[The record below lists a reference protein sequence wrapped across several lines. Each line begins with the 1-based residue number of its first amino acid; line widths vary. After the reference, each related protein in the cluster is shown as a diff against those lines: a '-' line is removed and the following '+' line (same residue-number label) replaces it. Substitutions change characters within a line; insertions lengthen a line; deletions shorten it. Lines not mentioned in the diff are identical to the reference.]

1 MRVAV
6 LGAFPYPY
14 PQGSQV
20 FVTDHSRALAR
31 SGVNVS
37 LFTYGSGL
45 GAPPE
50 DLTRFPTPT
59 WLTPSAMRS
68 GPTLGKFP
76 ADAGLLAT
84 YLAAHRRE
92 HFDIAFAHN
101 AEAAMI
107 AIAARPFTKTPVVY
121 IAHTVL
127 EHELAAYAPSA
138 WDSLLTRA
146 GAAVD
151 RFIAKRADGI
161 IALCEDAR
169 DALAPYA
176 LGPITIIPPGLDA
189 EPAPAQEQV
198 HDVCTRFSLTPD
210 RFALYCG
217 NLDGYQDLDLLADAA
232 RHLASCSPA
241 ASEAGL
247 PLVIATH
254 DASRI
259 PNALGGVPNLS
270 IIEVD
275 DFAETRALIA
285 AAQSVVLSR
294 RRRGGFPIKLLN
306 YMNARKPI
314 VAFTRVA
321 PGFEPM
327 QNAWLLDQDDGGVQL
342 GEALHSLSLQP
353 ELRKALGEG
362 ACQLLTRDHQ
372 WAQLTQKTRAFVET
386 VLARRSAQGS

>member
-1 MRVAV
+1 
-6 LGAFPYPY
+6 
-14 PQGSQV
+14 
-20 FVTDHSRALAR
+20 
-31 SGVNVS
+31 
-37 LFTYGSGL
+37 
-45 GAPPE
+45 
-50 DLTRFPTPT
+50 
-59 WLTPSAMRS
+59 MRS

-84 YLAAHRRE
+84 YLAAHRKE
-92 HFDIAFAHN
+92 HFDVAFAHN

-127 EHELAAYAPSA
+127 EHELAAYATSA
-138 WDSLLTRA
+138 WGSLLTRA
-146 GAAVD
+146 GVAVD

-161 IALCEDAR
+161 IALCDDAR

-176 LGPITIIPPGLDA
+176 KGGVAIIPPGLDA
-189 EPAPAQEQV
+189 EAAPTQDQV
-198 HDVCTRFSLTPD
+198 RDVCTRYSLTAN

-217 NLDGYQDLDLLADAA
+217 NLDGYQDLELLADAA
-232 RHLASCSPA
+232 RHLASCSEA
-241 ASEAGL
+241 ASEEIL

-254 DASRI
+254 DAARI
-259 PNALGGVPNLS
+259 PDALSGVPNLS

-285 AAQSVVLSR
+285 AAQSVVLTR

-306 YMNARKPI
+306 YMDARKAI

-321 PGFEPM
+321 PGFESM
-327 QNAWLLDQDDGGVQL
+327 RNAWLLDEGDGGVQL
-342 GEALHSLSLQP
+342 GVALQSLSKQP

-362 ACQLLTRDHQ
+362 AGQLLTSDHQ
-372 WAQLTQKTRAFVET
+372 WAQLTQKTRVFVDSL
-386 VLARRSAQGS
+386 LARPSAQGS